1 MVERGGKSTF
11 TDQVFITVNGLPKG
25 IRIIDNKKVFHKKS
39 KKYYID
45 RALART
51 WYLQYCITSCFFST

>member
-1 MVERGGKSTF
+1 MVECGEKSTF
-11 TDQVFITVNGLPKG
+11 TDQVFITINDLPKG

-39 KKYYID
+39 KKYMD

-51 WYLQYCITSCFFST
+51 LSL